1 MQRRDRD
8 RLTIRGHDGEEIGV
22 GDLVVT
28 VRGSNDPGI
37 VYAINEDENFGLT
50 LEVDWLVWRTFSGGS
65 STSERGDDLELVS
78 AVLKSSLPT

>member
-37 VYAINEDENFGLT
+37 VYAINEDEN

-78 AVLKSSLPT
+78 AALKSSLPT

>member
-1 MQRRDRD
+1 MQRRDRG

-28 VRGSNDPGI
+28 TTDPNDPGI
-37 VYAINEDENFGLT
+37 VYAINEDES

-78 AVLKSSLPT
+78 AALKSSLPT

>member
-1 MQRRDRD
+1 M
-8 RLTIRGHDGEEIGV
+8 

-28 VRGSNDPGI
+28 TTDPNDPGI
-37 VYAINEDENFGLT
+37 VYAINEDEN

-78 AVLKSSLPT
+78 AALKSSLPT

>member
-28 VRGSNDPGI
+28 TTDPNDPGI
-37 VYAINEDENFGLT
+37 VYAINEDELCGV
-50 LEVDWLVWRTFSGGS
+50 EVDWLVWRTFSGGS